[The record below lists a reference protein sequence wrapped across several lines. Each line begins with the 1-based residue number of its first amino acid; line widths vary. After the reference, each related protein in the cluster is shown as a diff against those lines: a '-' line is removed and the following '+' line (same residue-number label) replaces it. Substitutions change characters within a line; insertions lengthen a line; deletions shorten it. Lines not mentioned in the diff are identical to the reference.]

1 MTVLLHFLRILFT
14 TAYMKPRELNWFV
27 CLGLLVV
34 TFGAVY
40 TSSVLKYD
48 QEGLEALEHAK
59 GAGELMGVLGAFFT
73 SEFSRSVSLLTRFF
87 TVHIFSRGHLPP

>member
-14 TAYMKPRELNWFV
+14 TAYMKPRDLNWFV